1 MNVNGYELIGDWKVA
16 NRGFT
21 AQATKGGKKY
31 FLKRYNLKKMPRRD
45 ASTTP
50 ASYERLKKE
59 FESFMN
65 NRIAINKAL
74 RDLAGPGGNII
85 LPVNWFVEDICYVEA
100 TEFVSG
106 LIEDEEILNLSDD
119 EKLFIMLTA
128 AASLYNIHK
137 KKIVHSDLKRTN
149 ILAAHNAT
157 GRIAAKIIDFDM
169 SYFEDDIRPKEMGG
183 DQNFMSPELA
193 QCFIYDFID
202 EALECMSTKS
212 DIFSLGLVFHDYLVT
227 EKYTDETGKRRTRG
241 CHPKIEGLT
250 GKLKKNMEEGKT
262 VYCSEALLA
271 EARLVVSGKI
281 KEKYLRHLIAAML
294 QPEPED
300 RPTAHEVLDALR
312 NKKVLDLK
320 SDWIRI
326 EGEDGETPAP
336 SKREEPAGSTSA
348 GRPAPAPAREATPAR
363 DTAPAAPSGF
373 CAPWGEHA
381 ATFAVD
387 KLSASGYVAS
397 EQFNKDGKKCYY
409 LYKRDGSKRLFT
421 FENLVLL
428 GLMSRTGG
436 GSKSVAKAPSEPTPP
451 PSKTTVS
458 EEGKLWNEHAD
469 FTLDLDAVK
478 RGGFV
483 SVAKA
488 ERNGIKGYV
497 LIKASGEQRFLTID
511 KLKILRFANKK

>member
-1 MNVNGYELIGDWKVA
+1 MNVNGYELVGDWKVA
-16 NRGFT
+16 NKGFT
-21 AQATKGGKKY
+21 AQATKGGKRY
-31 FLKRYNLKKMPRRD
+31 FLKRYNFKKMPRHD

-74 RDLAGPGGNII
+74 RELAGPGGNII
-85 LPVNWFVEDICYVEA
+85 LPMNWFVDDICYVEA
-100 TEFVSG
+100 TEFVGG
-106 LIEDEEILNLSDD
+106 LIEDEAILTLTDD

-149 ILAAHNAT
+149 ILAARNST

-169 SYFEDDIRPKEMGG
+169 SYFENDIRPKELGG

-193 QCFIYDFID
+193 QCFVYDFID
-202 EALECMSTKS
+202 EALECLSTKS

-227 EKYTDETGKRRTRG
+227 EKYTDETGKKRTRG
-241 CHPKIEGLT
+241 CHPKIEGLK
-250 GKLKKNMEEGKT
+250 GKLKENFEAGKT
-262 VYCSEALLA
+262 VYCSEALLN

-281 KEKYLRHLIAAML
+281 KEKYLRHVIAAML

-300 RPTAHEVLDALR
+300 RPTAQEVLEALR
-312 NKKVLDLK
+312 TKKVLDLK

-326 EGEDGETPAP
+326 EGEDDGGSSAPEESPA
-336 SKREEPAGSTSA
+336 PAGSTASS
-348 GRPAPAPAREATPAR
+348 GRPAPAPTPAP
-363 DTAPAAPSGF
+363 APAVPKGF
-373 CAPWGEHA
+373 CAPWGEHSGA
-381 ATFAVD
+381 FAED
-387 KLSASGYVAS
+387 RLSASGYVAS

-428 GLMSRTGG
+428 GLMNRTG
-436 GSKSVAKAPSEPTPP
+436 APSKPAPGATTATPP
-451 PSKTTVS
+451 PSPKTTVS
-458 EEGKLWNEHAD
+458 EEGKLWDEHSD
-469 FTLDLDAVK
+469 FSLNLEAVK
-478 RGGFV
+478 RGGYK
-483 SVAKA
+483 SIARA
-488 ERNGIKGYV
+488 EKNGVKGYV
-497 LIKASGEQRFLTID
+497 LIKDSGDQRFFTIGNL
-511 KLKILRFANKK
+511 KLLGYVVKK